1 MSEQTPP
8 DAPAPTETTAPAD
21 AAAPAEPPA
30 ADDLRGFIA
39 AWLPQLVTDLRGGP
53 IDDLAAAL
61 GDESNAPPTTPE
73 AQVQLVGRTLVQIAA
88 WRSALA
94 EAENDF
100 QGFRDAWFGQPD
112 REARRNLAEGA
123 LRTMRSER
131 STLVADLAALD
142 RYMDFEAFHERH
154 LRGQRRIQKRI
165 EVATLFAAQ
174 VAAGL
179 VARPETAY
187 GVCLG
192 LLENVKID
200 ADLGGFAVHPEHPW
214 GPRLQVL
221 DALLALYRGLHRRGL
236 FDRVSAV
243 TLRRLL
249 TLASDMRAHPFL
261 RGNAIEVA
269 TLMPREEGR
278 PILTRAL
285 APRPGEPRD
294 GFVSRR
300 RVAEIVADRLPPRDA
315 VTLLADRVWNGEESE
330 HVRQG
335 LAEIFARLASY
346 GGLGPLR
353 ALAGRDPRTPESSP
367 RVRAVAAR
375 YALAALLSSDP
386 DDAVV
391 GPLSKLCASVLRNED
406 DPLPLRLLAEDI
418 GRAASSA
425 PENMAPHTRRFRKA
439 IDGRLADPG
448 LPPPVIE
455 TLAWGRNRLDLAE
468 APEQQALARR
478 IHKAARAVP
487 EGGARTIEVPLDV
500 ETPAMRRVLGR
511 AMADLSR
518 RDLGLSAR
526 LRGRRITLWR
536 GDRRGRRLWR
546 ILHELRRPSPT
557 KRAGVSH
564 TVGRVPRGEL
574 RAPPG
579 RMDEEVPTTVP
590 GERVRVRSEGGWARH
605 LPTVDDL
612 LAVAVSHRR
621 PVHLFSDFGITTIS
635 PPRGMLRRLGNQL
648 RLTWRYA
655 RMAEL
660 RLEAL
665 GGDENARRGR
675 FVEAVRADY
684 DVDIHFEPYD
694 DGMPVPPH
702 VASLFPGRA
711 VPPSPALAREARAEE
726 AEASRA
732 GLGLLP
738 LAVTDSESVMQA
750 LGDLFADSAAFLL
763 SWAEGGQPAL
773 AIFLA
778 GAVSWFV
785 GRARYRQW
793 RIARARKRLP
803 LCIGGW
809 GTRGKSGTERLK
821 AALFHGLGYD
831 VFVKTTGCEAM
842 MMHSVPGR
850 LPLEVFIH
858 RPYDKATIWEQR
870 DMLELAADM
879 DAEVF
884 LWECMALN
892 PRYVSLLQHEWM
904 RDDLVTLTNAYP
916 DHEDIQGPAG
926 EDVAR
931 VIAQFVPRHS
941 TLLTSEDN
949 FLPLFAETARQ
960 RGTRMLTT
968 SALDAE
974 LIPRDLLDLFPYD
987 EHPRNIGLVAR
998 LAAELGIDG
1007 TLAIHTMAQNVVPDL
1022 GVLKRYPEVRLR
1034 GRRVTF
1040 VNGMSANER
1049 AGFLANWRRTGLDEV
1064 SLSRSPRAAVVTV
1077 VNNRGDRVP
1086 RSEIFARILVEDV
1099 AADRHV
1105 LIGTNLAGL
1114 LGYIDTALN
1123 ERLAEVRIV
1132 EASESDPQRPRRR
1145 LDAEMTRLRIP
1156 FPSQDALAAR
1166 LEMLCD
1172 GLERRCRPERLD
1184 DALAAAGRWLTAD
1197 GDQLDPA
1204 AVLAEVKGDLDWA
1217 DALATLLDGPALT
1230 ALDGPPEAMEQAELA
1245 DAREAGHRLLAE
1257 LAIHAR
1263 LIRLVDRAV
1272 DGGLD
1277 PDAVNDKVRG
1287 AWRALFLERLEVV
1300 HNPEATGDQII
1311 DRLARAL
1318 PPGAH
1323 VTAMGIQNI
1332 KGTGL
1337 DFVYRWVNA
1346 DGLLRLLEALD
1357 DTDEGQRIDAL
1368 RAVANSA
1375 DPGIVGA
1382 GTARARLAEHA
1393 ERALSAE
1400 ERGALDYARRR
1411 IEEQYRHLMDGLS
1424 ASTERSPL
1432 ARVLDRVEDGVDF
1445 VDAVRRTHK
1454 ARRIVADLIGERI
1467 SHDRAAVEMRALN
1480 KRGKGGWLARLFG

>member
-1 MSEQTPP
+1 MTDPTEDRAPEGPASP
-8 DAPAPTETTAPAD
+8 PAPDPG
-21 AAAPAEPPA
+21 PPEA
-30 ADDLRGFIA
+30 SDLRGFVA
-39 AWLPQLVTDLRGGP
+39 GWLPPLVVDLRRAP
-53 IDDLAAAL
+53 IDDLVAAL
-61 GDESNAPPTTPE
+61 GDDGPPKSTE
-73 AQVQLVGRTLVQIAA
+73 EQVGLIGRTLQQVEA
-88 WRSALA
+88 WRSAVA
-94 EAENDF
+94 EADTDF

-112 REARRNLAEGA
+112 REARRNLAEAA
-123 LRTMRSER
+123 LRSRGSDR
-131 STLVADLAALD
+131 STLAADLAALD
-142 RYMDFEAFHERH
+142 RHMDFEAFQERH
-154 LRGQRRIQKRI
+154 LRRQRRVQKRV
-165 EVATLFAAQ
+165 EVAMLFAARL
-174 VAAGL
+174 AAGL
-179 VARPETAY
+179 VARPETPY
-187 GVCLG
+187 GVCLN
-192 LLENVKID
+192 LLEGVKVD
-200 ADLGGFAVHPEHPW
+200 AALGGFAVHPVHPW
-214 GPRLQVL
+214 GPRLHVL
-221 DALLALYRGLHRRGL
+221 DALLTLYRGLHRRGL
-236 FDRVSAV
+236 FDRVSSV

-261 RGNAIEVA
+261 RGNAAEVA
-269 TLMPREEGR
+269 TLMTREEGR
-278 PILTRAL
+278 PILSRAL

-294 GFVSRR
+294 GFVSRH
-300 RVAEIVADRLPPRDA
+300 RVACIIADRLPPRDA

-353 ALAGRDPRTPESSP
+353 ALAGRDPRTPEASP

-418 GRAASSA
+418 GRAASSS
-425 PENMAPHTRRFRKA
+425 PESMAPHTRRFRKA
-439 IDGRLADPG
+439 IDGRLADPA
-448 LPPPVIE
+448 LPGPVIE
-455 TLAWGRNRLDLAE
+455 TLAWGRNRLDLADS
-468 APEQQALARR
+468 PEQQQLARR
-478 IHKAARAVP
+478 IGKAARDLPA
-487 EGGARTIEVPLDV
+487 GGACTIQLPIDV
-500 ETPAMRRVLGR
+500 ETPTMRRVLGR

-518 RDLGLSAR
+518 RDMGLAAR

-536 GDRRGRRLWR
+536 GDVRRRRLWR
-546 ILHELRRPSPT
+546 VLHELRRPSPT
-557 KRAGVSH
+557 KRAGISH
-564 TVGRVPRGEL
+564 TTGRVPQGEL
-574 RAPPG
+574 RSPPG

-590 GERVRVRSEGGWARH
+590 GERVRVRGEGGWARH
-605 LPTVDDL
+605 LPTIDDL
-612 LAVAVSHRR
+612 LAVAVRHGR
-621 PVHLFSDFGITTIS
+621 PVHIFSDFGITTIS
-635 PPRGMLRRLGNQL
+635 PPRALTTRVANRLK
-648 RLTWRYA
+648 LTWDYA

-665 GGDENARRGR
+665 GESEGERRGR
-675 FVEAVRADY
+675 FVATVRSTY
-684 DVDIHFEPYD
+684 DMDIHFEPYD
-694 DGMPVPPH
+694 ESMPVPPH

-711 VPPSPALAREARAEE
+711 VPPSPALARATEDAA
-726 AEASRA
+726 ARA
-732 GLGLLP
+732 GLVPLIP
-738 LAVTDSESVMQA
+738 LAAFDAQGVMQA

-778 GAVSWFV
+778 GMVTWFV

-793 RIARARKRLP
+793 RIAKARAALP

-842 MMHSVPGR
+842 MMHSVPDR

-870 DMLELAADM
+870 DMLELAAQM

-931 VIAQFVPRHS
+931 VIAQFIPHDS

-949 FLPLFAETARQ
+949 FLPLFAETARA

-968 SALDAE
+968 SAMDAD
-974 LIPRDLLDLFPYD
+974 LIPRDLLALFPYD

-998 LAAELGIDG
+998 LAAEVGVDA
-1007 TLAIHTMAQNVVPDL
+1007 TLAIHTMALNVVPDL

-1034 GRRVTF
+1034 GRRVSF

-1049 AGFLANWRRTGLDEV
+1049 AGFLANWRRSGLEEV
-1064 SLSRSPRAAVVTV
+1064 SLTDQPRAAVVTV
-1077 VNNRGDRVP
+1077 VNNRADRVP

-1114 LGYIDTALN
+1114 LGYIDAALA

-1132 EASESDPQRPRRR
+1132 ESAETDPQRPRRR
-1145 LDAEMTRLRIP
+1145 LDAEMKRLRIP
-1156 FPSQDALAAR
+1156 FPSQTALAAR
-1166 LEMLCD
+1166 LEMLCE
-1172 GLERRCRPERLD
+1172 GLERRCVPAALE
-1184 DALAAAGRWLTAD
+1184 DALAAGGRWLVAE
-1197 GDQLDPA
+1197 GSSVDPE
-1204 AVLAEVKGDLDWA
+1204 AVRAEVQGDLDWT
-1217 DALATLLDGPALT
+1217 DAVTALLEGSALT
-1230 ALDGPPEAMEQAELA
+1230 ALDGPPEALEHGEMTAARQAA
-1245 DAREAGHRLLAE
+1245 HRLLAD

-1263 LIRLVDRAV
+1263 LIRMV
-1272 DGGLD
+1272 DGALNGDLD
-1277 PDAVNDKVRG
+1277 PDTVNARVRT
-1287 AWRALFLERLEVV
+1287 AWRALFLDRLVLV

-1311 DRLARAL
+1311 DRLARSL

-1346 DGLLRLLEALD
+1346 DEVIRELEALD
-1357 DTDEGQRIDAL
+1357 DTDEGRRIDAL

-1375 DPGIVGA
+1375 DPGVVGA
-1382 GTARARLAEHA
+1382 GTARARLTEHA

-1411 IEEQYRHLMDGLS
+1411 IEEQHRALMQGLS
-1424 ASTERSPL
+1424 ASTERSPV

-1445 VDAVRRTHK
+1445 VDAVLRTRK
-1454 ARRIVADLIGERI
+1454 ARRIIADLVGQRI
-1467 SHDRAAVEMRALN
+1467 SHGRAAVEMRKLN